1 MAYRLAGSAEQ
12 QIEDILFKSARR
24 FGMTA
29 AVRYGLL
36 INTVMV
42 VLGDPLLVGS
52 DAISGARGIGIYPL
66 RLGRDLVQPAEQRVR
81 RPRHLV
87 VYRLGP
93 DRVTEI
99 LGFAHD
105 RMLLS
110 RAARRM
116 TKAADGA

>member
-12 QIEDILFKSARR
+12 QIEDIPFKSARR

-29 AVRYGLL
+29 VRYGLL
-36 INTVMV
+36 INAVMV
-42 VLGDPLLVGS
+42 VLGDTPLLVGS
-52 DAISGARGIGIYPL
+52 DAISGAPGIRIYPL
-66 RLGRDLVQPAEQRVR
+66 RLGRDLVQPAGQRVR

-87 VYRLGP
+87 VYRVGP

-105 RMLLS
+105 RMLLP

-116 TKAADGA
+116 TKAVHGA